1 MSAIAVHVVDD
12 GSRRLHI
19 ERIGIPRDA
28 APDLAPGELLSLI
41 AAAQCCI
48 GMPAKAPSHSQPT
61 AEEMLAVG
69 MALGMCEAERARR
82 MQPRVSAW
90 RLAARLGV

>member
-1 MSAIAVHVVDD
+1 MAAIVSKVIDD

-19 ERIGIPRDA
+19 QRIGFPAHA
-28 APDLAPGELLSLI
+28 APDLPPGELLPLI
-41 AAAQCCI
+41 AAAQLCADR
-48 GMPAKAPSHSQPT
+48 PAEAAGDPT

-90 RLAARLGV
+90 RLAARLGM